1 MRGAQA
7 KAAPGRFNQVA
18 IAPMLLLH
26 LAAATKPQ
34 PFTLTLMRQVEKN
47 FLFRGPEQTVLGMWD
62 DAGLRLQMR
71 LLAPSLP
78 HDFHLVDL
86 CLLNAVDDVP
96 AEDIERR
103 YFAHHPD
110 KGRFVWWPTNGTK
123 LDAFNVSV
131 ASRAAAVR
139 AWRPNSSWID
149 PLPWWVDEID
159 ELLHTPRADNRSTVV
174 FIHCHGGKD
183 RTGEVAGS
191 YYMRHMNMTLQ
202 EATTRDHQIA
212 GRSIGHYNQL
222 ALEWYCIWLR
232 EVLRYP
238 LTCPKPI
245 VERIVNESR

>member
-174 FIHCHGGKD
+174 FIQRLNAVAPRAYQHRVSRVPRCIPRPTATPRCARPTSDLGRHSP
-183 RTGEVAGS
+183 RTLS
-191 YYMRHMNMTLQ
+191 SPRTLPSRS
-202 EATTRDHQIA
+202 ATTRPRHWPRPPRASWQTP
-212 GRSIGHYNQL
+212 
-222 ALEWYCIWLR
+222 C
-232 EVLRYP
+232 
-238 LTCPKPI
+238 
-245 VERIVNESR
+245 